1 MKIKYIYIILL
12 CLVSSLS
19 YSQIIKS
26 VGIKGGITISS
37 QNWENSIMDYYY
49 TFNTSPSMYSVI
61 TADFI
66 MKEYWDVSADLGFY
80 KSSNQTS
87 KNPFNPYTF
96 VFPPDKLLSFGF
108 FTFSPYL
115 RLKVPLNSFIPYV
128 FFGPRVDYYNSNLS
142 SNDAKS
148 FNDQITTKPMYGFNV
163 GEGIS
168 YKINNVTIFAEYQF
182 LYSFNYLINQPNP
195 DTLVSIY
202 SQYYDISRIKT
213 KTTTHVITL
222 GLKYYFK

>member
-12 CLVSSLS
+12 CLLNSLS

-26 VGIKGGITISS
+26 VGLKGGITISS
-37 QNWENSIMDYYY
+37 HNWENSIMDYYY
-49 TFNTSPSMYSVI
+49 TFKTSPSIYSVI

-87 KNPFNPYTF
+87 KNPFNYNTI
-96 VFPPDKLLSFGF
+96 VFPPNMLLSFGF
-108 FTFSPYL
+108 FTFSPYF
-115 RLKVPLNSFIPYV
+115 RLKIPVKAFTPYIFI
-128 FFGPRVDYYNSNLS
+128 GPRIDYYNSKLS
-142 SNDAKS
+142 SDDANNYK
-148 FNDQITTKPMYGFNV
+148 DVITNKPMYGFNI

-168 YKINNVTIFAEYQF
+168 YKINNLTIFAEYQF